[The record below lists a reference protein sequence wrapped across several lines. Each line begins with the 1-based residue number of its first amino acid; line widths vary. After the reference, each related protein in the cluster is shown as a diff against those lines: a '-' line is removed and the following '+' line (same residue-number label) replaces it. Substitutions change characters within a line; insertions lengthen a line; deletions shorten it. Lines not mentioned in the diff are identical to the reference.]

1 MNDGDFRARVM
12 EERTA
17 FVETVKR
24 RLLSAAPAAAETL
37 TTLMSEA
44 SSESVRLAAARE
56 TLTFALGRRRRFDE
70 LSTEQ
75 VTRFLEEVVDAA
87 LRRMPPD
94 RHQMFLLEMNAIADR
109 I

>member
-1 MNDGDFRARVM
+1 MHTNGHGRRHVDDRLIAALVAGASYRNAAQTVGVSLSTVRRRMNDGDFRARVM

-24 RLLSAAPAAAETL
+24 RLL
-37 TTLMSEA
+37 
-44 SSESVRLAAARE
+44 
-56 TLTFALGRRRRFDE
+56 
-70 LSTEQ
+70 
-75 VTRFLEEVVDAA
+75 VVDAA